1 MRASNCTSCQFEC
14 ISRFSTVNIAL
25 TAFMFCNWP
34 IDKLRAH
41 DKMKLSGSGSAVAL
55 YHLVEAQIEHAPVVL
70 GVTALLALAN
80 DRYKIRQCGY
90 R

>member
-1 MRASNCTSCQFEC
+1 
-14 ISRFSTVNIAL
+14 VNIAV
-25 TAFMFCNWP
+25 TAFSCARWS
-34 IDKLRAH
+34 ISKLRAYA
-41 DKMKLSGSGSAVAL
+41 KKKLVGSGSAVAL

-70 GVTALLALAN
+70 GVTALLALTN